1 MQCYHEENLAG
12 NDFKIICPFLLIQFF
27 NQHYFIMRLGLTKY
41 ASDIPQISFTRAF
54 QMFLVFVF
62 LWPPPKI
69 CFFSEGPIFFRV
81 PLHIKCHGLLI
92 TPSTNYG
99 AKFTGNCC
107 YGNFLYFSV
116 PRWRSS

>member
-12 NDFKIICPFLLIQFF
+12 NNCKIICPFLLIQFF

-69 CFFSEGPIFFRV
+69 CFFFQKDPFSFGFRFISNV
-81 PLHIKCHGLLI
+81 MV
-92 TPSTNYG
+92 Y
-99 AKFTGNCC
+99 
-107 YGNFLYFSV
+107 
-116 PRWRSS
+116 